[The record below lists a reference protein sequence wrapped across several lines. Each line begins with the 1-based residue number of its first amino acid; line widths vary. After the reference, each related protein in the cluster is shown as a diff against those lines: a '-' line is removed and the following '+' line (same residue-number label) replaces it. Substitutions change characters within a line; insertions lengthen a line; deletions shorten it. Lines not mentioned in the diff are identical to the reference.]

1 VSLLRLDELLPELGE
16 LKLELEPRLERLEE
30 ELLGRLD
37 QELLDREEG
46 RLGLEEL
53 LVGGV

>member
-1 VSLLRLDELLPELGE
+1 VSLLRLDELLPELG
-16 LKLELEPRLERLEE
+16 ELEPRLERLEE

-53 LVGGV
+53 LLGGV